1 MSGVRMSVSSYG
13 KMCIIFFK
21 NKNENQDEEY
31 FLGSVVIYKENG
43 RQNIIDG

>member
-21 NKNENQDEEY
+21 NKNQDEEY